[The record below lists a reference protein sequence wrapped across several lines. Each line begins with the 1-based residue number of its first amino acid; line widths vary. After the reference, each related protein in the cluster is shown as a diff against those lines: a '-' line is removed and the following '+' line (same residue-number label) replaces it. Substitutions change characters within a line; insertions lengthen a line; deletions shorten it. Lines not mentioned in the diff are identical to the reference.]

1 MSTDFSDHLWVKIGR
16 FLRKWLRSVPVPDGA
31 GSFWQL
37 IKNVL
42 VAGLLGG
49 MSERTVCLQRS
60 LAPAGSIV
68 AKITQIGRF
77 WVFLTMHCKFAAG
90 VIFLT
95 MHCKFAAGVSAQAEM
110 ICAPKQSTLQDFLR
124 HRWRD
129 EEASG
134 SRFETECIG
143 KMTQNRPIFGLV
155 RFQNGNRK
163 PVRPGNGALKS
174 PTTWT
179 VLGCKSFRPEP
190 KPLQQT
196 CNASSKRPKIGR
208 FPD

>member
-16 FLRKWLRSVPVPDGA
+16 FLLKWLRSVPVPDGA

-68 AKITQIGRF
+68 AKFTQIGRF
-77 WVFLTMHCKFAAG
+77 WVFLTMHCKFAP
-90 VIFLT
+90 
-95 MHCKFAAGVSAQAEM
+95 GVSAQAEM
-110 ICAPKQSTLQDFLR
+110 ICAPKQSTLQDLLR

-134 SRFETECIG
+134 SRFETVCIG
-143 KMTQNRPIFGLV
+143 KMTQNRPISGLV

-163 PVRPGNGALKS
+163 PVRPANGDLKS

-179 VLGCKSFRPEP
+179 VLGHKSFRPEP
-190 KPLQQT
+190 KPPGQT

>member
-68 AKITQIGRF
+68 AKVTQIGRF
-77 WVFLTMHCKFAAG
+77 WV
-90 VIFLT
+90 ILT

-110 ICAPKQSTLQDFLR
+110 ICAPKQSTLWDFSR
-124 HRWRD
+124 HRSRD
-129 EEASG
+129 EQAFG
-134 SRFETECIG
+134 SHFETE
-143 KMTQNRPIFGLV
+143 LV
-155 RFQNGNRK
+155 RKSADFGSFCRCIPFQNGNLK
-163 PVRPGNGALKS
+163 PPRPATGALKS
-174 PTTWT
+174 LATWT
-179 VLGCKSFRPEP
+179 VLGHKSFRPEP
-190 KPLQQT
+190 KPPGQT